1 MLPHSSSFPLN
12 SDPIGSWVLLE
23 FPLTF
28 LIVELPECR
37 IYTVPYEDT
46 TCVVPCENMTYPV
59 PYEDTTYIVPFCQKK

>member
-37 IYTVPYEDT
+37 IYTVPYENT
-46 TCVVPCENMTYPV
+46 TYPV
-59 PYEDTTYIVPFCQKK
+59 PYENTTYVVPFCQKK